1 MGAGGGGGGGAGEAR
16 GLLLLKKF
24 PWLGQGRAGMGLI
37 TRGNWVRETWD
48 KRVKLQPSRIH
59 TANLGLVSIKI

>member
-1 MGAGGGGGGGAGEAR
+1 MGVGVGGGGGVAGAAR

-37 TRGNWVRETWD
+37 TRGNWD